1 MGTLGFG
8 AMSFYRSEANKI
20 MLFKKY
26 EKQVNMYMKWR
37 TEREVRDYLRKG
49 VIDENWY
56 VFKMIVYWCSWLIDD
71 NKYVN

>member
-49 VIDENWY
+49 VIDEN
-56 VFKMIVYWCSWLIDD
+56 
-71 NKYVN
+71 